1 MSWFAP
7 SLIFHQPFSSNL
19 FIKSLRFILSHLMI
33 ILYALN
39 THKSRLF
46 NK

>member
-7 SLIFHQPFSSNL
+7 SLIFHQPFSSKRL
-19 FIKSLRFILSHLMI
+19 IKSLRFILSHLMI
-33 ILYALN
+33 ILYTLN
-39 THKSRLF
+39 AHKSRVF